1 MLDVFKSNA
10 FSSVSLTASINMLP
24 YAPARLGKLGLFRT
38 KSITTTTAVVE
49 RKGNKLSLIPTRA
62 RGAATTAMTR
72 NRRKVRTF
80 EVPHLPVNDEV
91 LAHEV
96 QNVRAFGSEDST
108 DAVAGIVNERLESM
122 KQSLELTKEFHRIG
136 CISGQILDADA
147 STVIYNLFTEFGI
160 AETTVDFDFTVGA
173 QDMKLK
179 ALEVIRAI
187 EDALGAQTYT
197 RIHAMCGNNFFDA
210 LISHATVTSAFE
222 RAQDNQFARVQ
233 QTGEGGFE
241 FAGIMW
247 ENYRG
252 SVGGTNFVHTD
263 KARFFPVGVPDLF
276 QEVYAPA
283 NFNEAVNTPGKPFY
297 AKQAVMEFDVGVK
310 LHAQT
315 NPLMLCTQPEVLIL
329 GQ

>member
-1 MLDVFKSNA
+1 MLDVFKNNA
-10 FSSVSLTASINMLP
+10 FSSISLTAAINLLP

-38 KSITTTTAVVE
+38 KSITTMTAVVE
-49 RKGNKLSLIPTRA
+49 RKGNKLSLLPTRA
-62 RGAATTAMTR
+62 RGTASTAMPR
-72 NRRKVRTF
+72 GSRKARTF
-80 EVPHLPVNDEV
+80 EVPHIPVNDEV

-96 QNVRAFGSEDST
+96 QNVRAFGSEDSN
-108 DAVAGIVNERLESM
+108 DAVAAIVNERLESM
-122 KQSLELTKEFHRIG
+122 KQSLELTKEFHRVG

-160 AETTVDFDFTVGA
+160 TETSVNFDFTVGA

-197 RIHAMCGNNFFDA
+197 RIHALCGNNFFDNF
-210 LISHATVTSAFE
+210 ISHESVKSAFE
-222 RAQDNQFARVQ
+222 RYQDNQFSRVQ
-233 QTGEGGFE
+233 QNGEGGFE
-241 FAGIMW
+241 YAGITW

-252 SVGGTNFVHTD
+252 SVGGTNFIHTD

-276 QEVYAPA
+276 QEIYAPA
-283 NFNEAVNTPGKPFY
+283 NFTEAVNTPGKPFY
-297 AKQAVMEFDVGVK
+297 AKQSPMEFDVGVK
-310 LHAQT
+310 LHAQS

-329 GQ
+329 GE